1 MSTIN
6 SPWIKLTET
15 IHNDDFPLIQALQ
28 EKCISEDHT
37 ALKLELDYKLGC
49 ADTEVNCSHPKNIN
63 EFMYFDGEELIGYIG
78 ICPGRSGIIEVNGMV
93 HPDYRR
99 RGVFTQLY
107 NLVESQWTRRNSGT
121 MLLLCDRDSASGQAF
136 IQRTGTRYLNS
147 EYEMYLDAADFNKA
161 TYLSQGIILRKAT
174 NHDAREIA
182 HQNSI
187 YFDELHDDDGDTEL
201 ILPEAEEQKGLI
213 IFIAEKEQEII
224 GKVHLQL
231 TAAYGGIFGLG
242 VLPEHRRRGYGRE
255 ILLGAAEKLTEM
267 GAQKIMLQ
275 VAAENANALKLYQSC
290 GFVYTSIMDY
300 YERRL
305 PQQI

>member
-1 MSTIN
+1 MSSIN
-6 SPWIKLTET
+6 SPWIKLAET

-28 EKCISEDHT
+28 EKCIFVDHT

-49 ADTEVNCSHPKNIN
+49 AATEVNCGHLKNIN
-63 EFMYFDGEELIGYIG
+63 EFMFFDGEKLIGYIG

-107 NLVESQWTRRNSGT
+107 NLVEFEWKRRNSGT
-121 MLLLCDRDSASGQAF
+121 MLLLCERDSTCGQAF
-136 IQRTGTRYLNS
+136 IQRTGARYLNS

-161 TYLSQGIILRKAT
+161 KYLSQGIVLRKAT
-174 NHDAREIA
+174 NNDAKEIA
-182 HQNSI
+182 RQNRI
-187 YFDELHDDDGDTEL
+187 YFDLHYDGGDTEL
-201 ILPEAEEQKGLI
+201 ILPETEEQKGLI
-213 IFIAEKEQEII
+213 IYLAEKDQEII

-231 TAAYGGIFGLG
+231 TVAYGGIFGLG
-242 VLPEHRRRGYGRE
+242 VLPQHRCRGNGRE
-255 ILLGAAEKLTEM
+255 ILLGAADKLIEM

-290 GFVYTSIMDY
+290 GFVTTSIMDY
-300 YERRL
+300 YVKK
-305 PQQI
+305 